1 MVFDDTIFI
10 ANKIGN
16 LYFMDSQLIE
26 KNNNQIFKSKI
37 FFDIS
42 NQNKFYLKFQISK
55 TNRIKLD
62 NVYFEIE
69 HKLTEDNVTI
79 KKLQVNSKIRNNS
92 SEKNKVLSD
101 WFDLT
106 QTKNLKNW
114 IKLKVL
120 VNNIFNEFVEINL
133 DWPFFWDSQFCYI
146 FF

>member
-1 MVFDDTIFI
+1 
-10 ANKIGN
+10 
-16 LYFMDSQLIE
+16 MDSQLIE

-37 FFDIS
+37 FFDIN
-42 NQNKFYLKFQISK
+42 NQNKFYQKFQISK

-69 HKLTEDNVTI
+69 HNLTEDIVTI

-92 SEKNKVLSD
+92 SEENKVLSD
-101 WFDLT
+101 GFDLT

-114 IKLKVL
+114 IELKVL

-133 DWPFFWDSQFCYI
+133 D
-146 FF
+146 